1 MRCQS
6 DCKSGD
12 ASIRGKAIWRILGGA
27 GLSLLISCG
36 YPLISAD
43 SNQVATAQAQTE
55 QTQAQKLAQAEAK
68 EMTLTRLEAILQSE
82 ASDIQGE
89 EGQWQL
95 TIGNRS
101 VVVLADV
108 SNNRMRIVAPIVA
121 ASELSAEQVQAML
134 LANFHTALDA
144 RYALSDDTVVSV
156 FVHPLASLEEGYLRS
171 ALSQVATAA
180 DNFGTTYSSGGL
192 GFGPNE
198 QSTPDELPAG
208 GGLSI

>member
-6 DCKSGD
+6 DCKSGH

-43 SNQVATAQAQTE
+43 SGQVATAQAQME
-55 QTQAQKLAQAEAK
+55 QTQTPAQAEAK

-82 ASDIQGE
+82 ATDIQGG

-95 TIGNRS
+95 TIGDRS
-101 VVVLADV
+101 VVVLADA

-121 ASELSAEQVQAML
+121 ASELSPAQVQAML

-156 FVHPLASLEEGYLRS
+156 FVHPLASLEERYLRS
-171 ALSQVATAA
+171 ALAQVATAA

-198 QSTPDELPAG
+198 QSAPDELPAG